1 MGDGSVVPVPIYYK
15 DGRAAVAGRVD
26 ETGNATL
33 IFLESERTQRFANK
47 TGYRW
52 YSQYRLPAQYGGDQI
67 TLRHLGNEEDAKRK
81 LNRTENFRVIPRGD
95 PDFDRLYARRGDAE
109 SINRAL
115 EDTPSW
121 NRAHS
126 VGHIRQEADMLGFAL
141 MVNSLTLA
149 RHRAR
154 ERVAAAA

>member
-1 MGDGSVVPVPIYYK
+1 M
-15 DGRAAVAGRVD
+15 
-26 ETGNATL
+26 
-33 IFLESERTQRFANK
+33 
-47 TGYRW
+47 
-52 YSQYRLPAQYGGDQI
+52 
-67 TLRHLGNEEDAKRK
+67 
-81 LNRTENFRVIPRGD
+81 IPRGD

-115 EDTPSW
+115 EDAFYW

-126 VGHIRQEADMLGFAL
+126 VGHLRQEADMLDFAL

-154 ERVAAAA
+154 ERVATAA

>member
-1 MGDGSVVPVPIYYK
+1 LDR
-15 DGRAAVAGRVD
+15 D
-26 ETGNATL
+26 
-33 IFLESERTQRFANK
+33 RTQRFANK
-47 TGYRW
+47 TGFRF
-52 YSQYRLPAQYGGDQI
+52 YSQYRLPSEYGGRQI
-67 TLRHLGNEEDAKRK
+67 TLRHLGNDDDAKRK

-115 EDTPSW
+115 EDTLYW

-126 VGHIRQEADMLGFAL
+126 VGHLRQEADMLGFAL

-149 RHRAR
+149 RQRAR
-154 ERVAAAA
+154 ERVATAA